1 MAGVAQEAAAVG
13 QHTDEVAQQAQAGQ
27 GLHLLVHAVVGVA
40 EPPGGAQLDLAGD
53 LVILE
58 RTQNGAQHVEVCGVQ
73 AVQDDLRAGVFF
85 GQCAQQA
92 ADGSAAIGHGDH
104 IKAGVGAELA
114 VHLVVDIAQAAVV
127 HLHDNVVLLVQGTQL
142 QQQVGGV
149 LVAFLLGQ
157 GLTGH
162 GLLEG
167 SSCLLSVRFGEGDV
181 VQTVIRSAAAHL
193 NEELQA
199 FFQRTDNAIC
209 AGKLAAHNFL
219 QLMDVIGEALLAD
232 VQGLVGAEG
241 RGDDDLDGRVFL
253 DLLVPLEG
261 VDGVVGGADH
271 GNVALLDQAAD
282 GQLRVMLQLV
292 VAEVPDLLGGLAVQ
306 HALIAEV
313 LLQLE
318 VAPGI
323 HRVADGHFQALGK
336 LLKALTIR
344 LVTGDVLLGHAVGAH
359 HAPLVVVA
367 EIVVAAVGQHLMA
380 AQPDLRDVLKAAVLI
395 NFLRRNVAVVIHD
408 GQLGRIVVVQML
420 RGRGLQQ
427 KVLVHKCFHVQTL
440 LNDVINDS
448 RGNAAP
454 GPDSTYL
461 AL

>member
-1 MAGVAQEAAAVG
+1 M
-13 QHTDEVAQQAQAGQ
+13 
-27 GLHLLVHAVVGVA
+27 
-40 EPPGGAQLDLAGD
+40 
-53 LVILE
+53 
-58 RTQNGAQHVEVCGVQ
+58 
-73 AVQDDLRAGVFF
+73 
-85 GQCAQQA
+85 
-92 ADGSAAIGHGDH
+92 
-104 IKAGVGAELA
+104 
-114 VHLVVDIAQAAVV
+114 

-181 VQTVIRSAAAHL
+181 VQTVVRSAAAHL
-193 NEELQA
+193 DEELQA

-232 VQGLVGAEG
+232 VQDLVGAEG
-241 RGDDDLDGRVFL
+241 RGDDDFDGRVFL

-395 NFLRRNVAVVIHD
+395 NFLRGNVAVVVHD

>member
-1 MAGVAQEAAAVG
+1 
-13 QHTDEVAQQAQAGQ
+13 
-27 GLHLLVHAVVGVA
+27 
-40 EPPGGAQLDLAGD
+40 
-53 LVILE
+53 
-58 RTQNGAQHVEVCGVQ
+58 
-73 AVQDDLRAGVFF
+73 
-85 GQCAQQA
+85 
-92 ADGSAAIGHGDH
+92 
-104 IKAGVGAELA
+104 
-114 VHLVVDIAQAAVV
+114 
-127 HLHDNVVLLVQGTQL
+127 
-142 QQQVGGV
+142 
-149 LVAFLLGQ
+149 
-157 GLTGH
+157 
-162 GLLEG
+162 
-167 SSCLLSVRFGEGDV
+167 
-181 VQTVIRSAAAHL
+181 
-193 NEELQA
+193 
-199 FFQRTDNAIC
+199 
-209 AGKLAAHNFL
+209 
-219 QLMDVIGEALLAD
+219 
-232 VQGLVGAEG
+232 
-241 RGDDDLDGRVFL
+241 
-253 DLLVPLEG
+253 
-261 VDGVVGGADH
+261 
-271 GNVALLDQAAD
+271 
-282 GQLRVMLQLV
+282 MLQLV

-440 LNDVINDS
+440 LNDVINGS